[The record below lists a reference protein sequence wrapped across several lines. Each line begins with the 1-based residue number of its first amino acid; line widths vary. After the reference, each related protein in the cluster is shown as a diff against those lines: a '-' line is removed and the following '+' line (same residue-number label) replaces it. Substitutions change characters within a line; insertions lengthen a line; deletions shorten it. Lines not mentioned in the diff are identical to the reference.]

1 MGLIFILSKLFNKA
15 KGTVVFCL
23 HSKYRIGLM
32 KKISV
37 IVAVT
42 LLICTFASCG
52 KNDAD
57 VSETLPPA
65 SYSYTDENSEAM
77 SQEDKT
83 SQTGISNTKPTE
95 SQTQAPIET
104 TKENKVVTYISENPD
119 NVYICR
125 VAEKYGSDKAN
136 LVAFISKNSST
147 PGATVL
153 EFSGKRDSNGNLIV
167 TAEELRYVYD
177 VSDNGTMR
185 RASSDGK
192 NNDGYNRL
200 VAKAAIALAE
210 KYYVPSIDR
219 MRAERRYE
227 DYFTN

>member
-1 MGLIFILSKLFNKA
+1 MLYIIFFVQKR
-15 KGTVVFCL
+15 
-23 HSKYRIGLM
+23 YRTSIEM

-37 IVAVT
+37 LIAV
-42 LLICTFASCG
+42 LLFVCTFASCG
-52 KNDAD
+52 KSDTD
-57 VSETLPPA
+57 LSSTEPTA
-65 SYSYTDENSEAM
+65 SLSYTTENSTAPTQGNV
-77 SQEDKT
+77 SQQTDNST
-83 SQTGISNTKPTE
+83 SKPTE
-95 SQTQAPIET
+95 SQTLRPTESA
-104 TKENKVVTYISENPD
+104 KENQVVTYISENPD
-119 NVYICR
+119 NAYICR

-136 LVAFISKNSST
+136 LIAFIKKNAST

-153 EFSGKRDSNGNLIV
+153 EFSGKRDSNGNLIT
-167 TAEELRYVYD
+167 TAEELKYVYE

-200 VAKAAIALAE
+200 AAKVAVALAE
-210 KYYVPSIDR
+210 KYMIPSIDE

>member
-1 MGLIFILSKLFNKA
+1 
-15 KGTVVFCL
+15 
-23 HSKYRIGLM
+23 M

-37 IVAVT
+37 IIAAV
-42 LLICTFASCG
+42 LLILTLASCE
-52 KNDAD
+52 KNDAN
-57 VSETLPPA
+57 VSNTQPSA
-65 SYSYTDENSEAM
+65 SYSYTD
-77 SQEDKT
+77 T
-83 SQTGISNTKPTE
+83 SSDAPTQDDNTVQADTLNTKPTA
-95 SQTQAPIET
+95 SQAPSET
-104 TKENKVVTYISENPD
+104 DPTKENKVVTYISENPD

-125 VAEKYGSDKAN
+125 VADKYGSDKAN
-136 LVAFISKNSST
+136 LMAFIKTNSST

-153 EFSGKRDSNGNLIV
+153 EFSGKRDSNGDLVV
-167 TAEELRYVYD
+167 TAEELKYVYE

-200 VAKAAIALAE
+200 TAKVAVVLAE
-210 KYYVPSIDR
+210 KYMIPSIDQ